1 MAFNIFY
8 NKDALKDL
16 ENIKNKIPN
25 DCVVILKKIEN
36 ILTANPFPFGQTI
49 KKLKNIQ
56 PTLYRLRVNASMSYR
71 ILFFFHKLTSYNYFM
86 LYEKI
91 LTELEKNNIKYMVI
105 GGLAV
110 NLYGF
115 PRVTQDLDLMVS
127 FEKENMEM

>member
-71 ILFFFHKLTSYNYFM
+71 IFYRVIGNSIYILKVVPKKDADRILKNYF
-86 LYEKI
+86 
-91 LTELEKNNIKYMVI
+91 
-105 GGLAV
+105 
-110 NLYGF
+110 
-115 PRVTQDLDLMVS
+115 
-127 FEKENMEM
+127 